1 MTSDH
6 SSAIAQSE
14 GGQEDRGQEDQEDGC
29 QGVAQVP
36 EPVSPRYRSRV
47 RKVSPRHGS
56 PSVVDLPELHSDLRC
71 LKRAGDGNRTRVLSL
86 GS

>member
-6 SSAIAQSE
+6 SSAIAQRE
-14 GGQEDRGQEDQEDGC
+14 GGREDQRTDAR
-29 QGVAQVP
+29 VSPQVP
-36 EPVSPRYRSRV
+36 QLVSPSYRSRV

-56 PSVVDLPELHSDLRC
+56 PSVVDPPELHTDLRC